1 MGRAEKKR
9 SPNMKAPSQGFPAGG
24 LNLTCRRLCYRAAAP
39 MQPAKAAMAKV
50 NRAAPATMVIMADL
64 LSVRRGNLFRR
75 PAFVRN
81 NFDETTMTALTYHPL
96 ARPLQKCRFRDG
108 VRRCTS
114 ACRSQGR
121 AGSFRVN
128 LDESGAGLRKVDAGD
143 RFYAVRWLSL
153 LPWPLFSQVSA
164 IWLRESPAL
173 RTDGVNFSKFSATF
187 SDSFQKRKPPRHHA
201 PAESP

>member
-1 MGRAEKKR
+1 
-9 SPNMKAPSQGFPAGG
+9 MKAPSQGFPAGG

-50 NRAAPATMVIMADL
+50 NRAAPATMVIMTDL

-108 VRRCTS
+108 ARRRS
-114 ACRSQGR
+114 AAYFCMPLPGPGR
-121 AGSFRVN
+121 
-128 LDESGAGLRKVDAGD
+128 
-143 RFYAVRWLSL
+143 
-153 LPWPLFSQVSA
+153 
-164 IWLRESPAL
+164 
-173 RTDGVNFSKFSATF
+173 GVF
-187 SDSFQKRKPPRHHA
+187 
-201 PAESP
+201 E

>member
-1 MGRAEKKR
+1 
-9 SPNMKAPSQGFPAGG
+9 MKAPSQGFPAGG

-81 NFDETTMTALTYHPL
+81 NFDETTMTALTYHPPCAPITEMSLSGWRSATFGGVL
-96 ARPLQKCRFRDG
+96 AASG
-108 VRRCTS
+108 
-114 ACRSQGR
+114 AG

-187 SDSFQKRKPPRHHA
+187 SDSFRERKPSRHHA